1 MVENIVPEKDVKLS
15 ISIFYPELI
24 KSDMALDQYV
34 ESMIYKP
41 LGLNNTMFNPSSK
54 GIDSAK
60 VIAGPK
66 DYTSENLNGVSGIS
80 GLYSTVKDMEVLS
93 QLILN
98 YGGYGSVKIIDKN
111 QIQLI

>member
-1 MVENIVPEKDVKLS
+1 MNCLS

-60 VIAGPK
+60 V
-66 DYTSENLNGVSGIS
+66 
-80 GLYSTVKDMEVLS
+80 
-93 QLILN
+93 
-98 YGGYGSVKIIDKN
+98 
-111 QIQLI
+111 

>member
-1 MVENIVPEKDVKLS
+1 
-15 ISIFYPELI
+15 
-24 KSDMALDQYV
+24 MALDQYV

-80 GLYSTVKDMEVLS
+80 GLYSTVKDMAVLS